1 MTARRTIRC
10 KDGSMMTIGGEGAT
24 EADLAL
30 AEVLLEMAAER
41 GTPRLELDESDFD
54 EILRRLASKG
64 YTPEGPIN

>member
-10 KDGSMMTIGGEGAT
+10 KDGSMMTIGGEGVT

-41 GTPRLELDESDFD
+41 GSNQLELDESDFD
-54 EILRRLASKG
+54 EILRRLAGKG
-64 YTPEGPIN
+64 YTPDGPVN